1 MRKPQDPAITC
12 DLHPSWDFDTV
23 HNNKCK
29 KEHFFCP
36 ICWEYHTMINKN
48 GEMMCP
54 KNDINL
60 GGLPKPLINTVF
72 WHIENIEPAI
82 KHEPD
87 KYKKRIRHWL
97 PFILQN
103 RQLQQGYE
111 QQQLAQKVSNAN
123 VKTTNLQ
130 KENEDLK
137 KQLQDMQQRLANLE
151 NNQNNG
157 GCCGGGGM
165 TSDEMNAL
173 ACRISWA
180 IA

>member
-12 DLHPSWDFDTV
+12 DLHTSWDFDTV
-23 HNNKCK
+23 HKKYK

-36 ICWEYHTMINKN
+36 ICWEYHTMINMN

-54 KNDINL
+54 KNDMSL

-87 KYKKRIRHWL
+87 KYKKRIMAWL

-103 RQLQQGYE
+103 RKLQVGYE
-111 QQQLAQKVSNAN
+111 QEQLTKKASNAT
-123 VKTTNLQ
+123 VKSVNLQ

-137 KQLQDMQQRLANLE
+137 KQLQDMQQRLTDLE
-151 NNQNNG
+151 NNQNNN
-157 GCCGGGGM
+157 GGGGVTPEAM
-165 TSDEMNAL
+165 DYL
-173 ACRISWA
+173 AHRISWS
-180 IA
+180 IGNY